1 MVWVLSDVTFL
12 FLGQVIAMLIDIHKF
27 WAYDNRESLGT
38 GNDSNVDDE
47 AEDVN
52 IASGGSFTG
61 STVGGSAT
69 LSPSLQ
75 ALSESRVSFHRSLD
89 NSYDDDPY
97 DF

>member
-1 MVWVLSDVTFL
+1 MWVLSDVTFL

-47 AEDVN
+47 AEDEN
-52 IASGGSFTG
+52 IASGGSFIG

-69 LSPSLQ
+69 
-75 ALSESRVSFHRSLD
+75 LSESRVSFHRSLD